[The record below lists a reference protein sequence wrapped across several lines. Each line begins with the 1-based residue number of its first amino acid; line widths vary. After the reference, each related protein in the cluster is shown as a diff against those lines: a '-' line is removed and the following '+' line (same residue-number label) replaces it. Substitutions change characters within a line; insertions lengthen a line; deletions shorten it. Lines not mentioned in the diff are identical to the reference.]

1 VSGAL
6 TLLSFAEGNTEGV
19 SGKDRAT
26 AERIAVLLGAN
37 HRAVGWV
44 LGGCAGKF
52 MNDLLDDRATRSG
65 GHRGLGLR
73 CSAANV
79 TEDRPPAH
87 FVQAKERRSR
97 AASPISSFAGAQS

>member
-26 AERIAVLLGAN
+26 AERIAVLLPAN

-52 MNDLLDDRATRSG
+52 MNDLLDD
-65 GHRGLGLR
+65 LGDPL
-73 CSAANV
+73 SV
-79 TEDRPPAH
+79 EQVLHFMKPKTE
-87 FVQAKERRSR
+87 
-97 AASPISSFAGAQS
+97 